1 MLTAEDLTYMKEAQD
16 EIYEMRMR
24 PITFIYKEVMRDSI
38 TGTVIGETEADRNVN
53 AVITE
58 MSIKKANGSRYMEN
72 GIEYEQGDIKID
84 VKIEF
89 IEDIVDKV
97 TQAFFDDKR
106 YELLGDDKKGIGLRN
121 RYEFV
126 GREIA

>member
-24 PITFIYKEVMRDSI
+24 PITFIYKEVMRDST

-58 MSIKKANGSRYMEN
+58 MSIKKANGARYLEN

-89 IEDIVDKV
+89 IEDIADKV